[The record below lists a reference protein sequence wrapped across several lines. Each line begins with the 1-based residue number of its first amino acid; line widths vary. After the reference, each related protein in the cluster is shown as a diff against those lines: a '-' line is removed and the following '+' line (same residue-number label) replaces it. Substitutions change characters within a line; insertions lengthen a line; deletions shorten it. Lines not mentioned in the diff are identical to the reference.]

1 MKWLFR
7 LLVPITALA
16 GVLLY
21 YLSEDKNLALFL
33 FWVLVPVFSIYIL
46 LSVKNST
53 FEQGSRIGRTLMISA
68 TLNVLSIFLVIL
80 FKTQHYPGAN
90 FFRLLTIF
98 TSIVNLIVGLAYFV
112 SNRKQLSNQTVHLLI
127 LILFPSF
134 LFFWQYAPQQAPY
147 KSKVEYRELVS
158 QAIKQLSQNNT
169 LLYPLQDNDST
180 LHALKNIKRQ
190 IITNTGGLTEEG
202 DILGFYSKSFIYEL
216 KNTQDFFNNLDVNK
230 NLKHDLFSS
239 RTTGDAIW
247 ILTQIEQDWIIRTY
261 HSGPQPV
268 LDFSNRLPT
277 IRSLITG
284 PASIEQFTE
293 VKFKNCD
300 FNLVTG
306 KNGDT
311 TYFATSDSDFI
322 IDKNI
327 HVWTKFKDLPQ
338 SYKENVR
345 TVGGWGYTIDITD
358 NWRLGF
364 CEGASCTSNQLTDS
378 SEVKWIFRREGF

>member
-1 MKWLFR
+1 
-7 LLVPITALA
+7 
-16 GVLLY
+16 
-21 YLSEDKNLALFL
+21 
-33 FWVLVPVFSIYIL
+33 
-46 LSVKNST
+46 
-53 FEQGSRIGRTLMISA
+53 MISA

-345 TVGGWGYTIDITD
+345 TVG
-358 NWRLGF
+358 
-364 CEGASCTSNQLTDS
+364 
-378 SEVKWIFRREGF
+378 